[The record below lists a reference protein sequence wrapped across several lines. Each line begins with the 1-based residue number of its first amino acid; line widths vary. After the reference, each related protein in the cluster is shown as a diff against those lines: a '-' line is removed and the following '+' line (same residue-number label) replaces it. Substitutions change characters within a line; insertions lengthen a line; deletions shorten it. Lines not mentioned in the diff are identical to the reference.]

1 MISVHLQLQRFLCLQ
16 TTFTFFVWPYEH
28 WQEKPLDKMITSSSP
43 AVIFYHPVACAEM
56 KNILSCLGF
65 FLPTKQDHGLFSL
78 KWCFSL
84 KTGITFCCLLRLRRT
99 IGRISQ
105 TDFGTIKTQLIQ
117 TLGALPVQGTGSDSP
132 EEEACELLPK

>member
-1 MISVHLQLQRFLCLQ
+1 MISVHLQVQRFLCLQ

-78 KWCFSL
+78 KMVFFSENWNHIL
-84 KTGITFCCLLRLRRT
+84 LSVETQTYHREDITNRLWNN
-99 IGRISQ
+99 
-105 TDFGTIKTQLIQ
+105 
-117 TLGALPVQGTGSDSP
+117 
-132 EEEACELLPK
+132 